1 MKKIM
6 MSLLLELLKHSKRS
20 DRELAK
26 ILGVSQPT
34 VSRMRDRLV
43 KEGMIKEWTIIPD
56 FAKMGYEIMA
66 ISCFKSKISKELAE
80 KAIKSTMENQTSSLQ
95 LGHRAWERTP

>member
-6 MSLLLELLKHSKRS
+6 MSLLFELLKNSKRS

-34 VSRMRDRLV
+34 VTRMRGRLV

-56 FAKMGYEIMA
+56 FVKIGYRIMA
-66 ISCFKSKISKELAE
+66 IITVQIAKKAAKERP
-80 KAIKSTMENQTSSLQ
+80 NTSF
-95 LGHRAWERTP
+95 